1 MNVLLNET
9 IYNSHKDL
17 IEKVVKE
24 MNGSSDKVEELV
36 KKFLDKPDLKAK
48 KDPNKPK
55 RPKSGFLLFCDD
67 ERPKMIEKEKKAL
80 KKGEKFN
87 LGVVQKKL
95 GEAWKKL
102 SESKKNEYL
111 EKTEK
116 EKEDYYDKMSEY
128 ETTLETN
135 C

>member
-1 MNVLLNET
+1 MTVLLNDT

-24 MNGSSDKVEELV
+24 MEGSSDKAQELV
-36 KKFLDKPDLKAK
+36 KKLLDKPDLKAK
-48 KDPNKPK
+48 KDPNRPK

-67 ERPKMIEKEKKAL
+67 ERENLIEKEKKAL

-87 LGVVQKKL
+87 LGLVQKKL
-95 GEAWKKL
+95 GEQWRKL
-102 SESKKNEYL
+102 PDKKKNEYL

-116 EKEDYYDKMSEY
+116 EKEEYYDKISEY
-128 ETTLETN
+128 ETSLETS